1 MARSGRSGVAVKA
14 PNIFRQFV
22 LAFVPARYDRL
33 TKVKTVSMIGFVTL
47 LVFIS
52 AFFALINHMISFKS
66 FDVDALVDR
75 IPDFTMTDGHLQLEE
90 DFLYEEGDMYVY
102 MTDDVNGFG
111 YGDAIEKAVAGY
123 HDIILVGRD
132 MIYIM
137 QYRGETRTQYIGF
150 EIFGR
155 NKQLSKKLAVDAMMP
170 ILTGLIIGLHILEF
184 LAETLGYFLFAAV
197 YLLFAMLIT
206 AMMKKKLETAAL
218 FRVAVYSKVPMFV
231 VAMLLSLISLGG
243 LSVPFLLRVAIT
255 LVFMAF
261 VIAKLPDSRSGPMSM
276 PMAPGMEQWQGQ
288 GQNQGQ
294 WQGQNQ
300 NQGQGWQ

>member
-1 MARSGRSGVAVKA
+1 MAGSGRSGVAVKA

-75 IPDFTMTDGHLQLEE
+75 IPDFTMMDGHLQLEE

-123 HDIILVGRD
+123 RDIILVGRD

-150 EIFGR
+150 EIFER
-155 NKQLSKKLAVDAMMP
+155 NKQLSKKLAVDALMP

-231 VAMLLSLISLGG
+231 AAMLLSLISLGG

-255 LVFMAF
+255 LVFMVFA
-261 VIAKLPDSRSGPMSM
+261 IAKLPDSRPAPMSM
-276 PMAPGMEQWQGQ
+276 PMAPGTEQWQ